1 MKAIDHITLGTYFA
15 RKYRLNKREKTV
27 FLLGNIAP
35 DLNPFTYITTSRGEL
50 LRGHSYTFK
59 RKKIEK
65 ILESS
70 RKHSLFWWYRV
81 GRMCHYLTDSFT
93 GAHDE
98 RRKMSIRH
106 HKAYEHRLHH
116 HFPRLLKIYIR
127 QKQREKTEIPGS
139 LSQYIAKLRE
149 KYETSENSV
158 ETDSMMILAA
168 VGSVLDV
175 LTEQIG
181 E

>member
-1 MKAIDHITLGTYFA
+1 MKAIDHILLSRYFA
-15 RKYRLNKREKTV
+15 RRYRLNKLEKVV

-35 DLNPFTYITTSRGEL
+35 DLNPFTYITANRGEC

-59 RKKIEK
+59 KKKIER
-65 ILESS
+65 ILNGR

-98 RRKMSIRH
+98 RQRMNIRH
-106 HKAYEHRLHH
+106 HKAYEHRLHRYFVH
-116 HFPRLLKIYIR
+116 SLKQYIPV
-127 QKQREKTEIPGS
+127 KQPKYADS
-139 LSQYIAKLRE
+139 LSQYITGLRE
-149 KYETSENSV
+149 IYEKAERRV
-158 ETDSMMILAA
+158 ETDSFMILAA

-175 LTEQIG
+175 LAEPL
-181 E
+181 EE

>member
-1 MKAIDHITLGTYFA
+1 MKAIDHITLGIYFA
-15 RKYRLNKREKTV
+15 RKYRLNKKEKAV

-35 DLNPFTYITTSRGEL
+35 DLNPFTYLTTSRGKF

-59 RKKIEK
+59 KRKMEK
-65 ILESS
+65 ILDGR

-81 GRMCHYLTDSFT
+81 GRMCHYLADSFT

-98 RRKMSIRH
+98 RRKMSIRR
-106 HKAYEHRLHH
+106 HKAYEHRLHN
-116 HFPRLLKIYIR
+116 HFPQSLGIYIR
-127 QKQREKTEIPGS
+127 EKTTEKQKITGS
-139 LSQYIAKLRE
+139 LSQYIASLRE
-149 KYETSENSV
+149 KYEESDNNA
-158 ETDSMMILAA
+158 ETDSRMILAT

-175 LTEQIG
+175 LAESVR